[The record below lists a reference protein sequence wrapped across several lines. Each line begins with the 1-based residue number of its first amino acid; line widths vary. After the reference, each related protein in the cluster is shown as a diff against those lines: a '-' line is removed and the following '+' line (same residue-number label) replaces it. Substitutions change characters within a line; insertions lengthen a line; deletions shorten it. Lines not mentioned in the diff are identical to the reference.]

1 VDRRERERILN
12 QGAVRA
18 DDPRD
23 NALARA
29 LATDLEGSPLAGR
42 PVRQR
47 VRNFT
52 ATADGYLSALNGPLP
67 YMQRLRQI
75 ADETLAHEEELA
87 RCRSELEAEC
97 GTDVAELARRWRALA
112 ERWNFSEVNEL
123 IEKHNRWF
131 PIEARL
137 PMDPRTGDFALVN
150 GEPYV
155 KRPLDA
161 DWVLARFPA
170 ARAA

>member
-1 VDRRERERILN
+1 VHRRERERILK
-12 QGAVRA
+12 QGAVLA

-42 PVRQR
+42 PLRQR
-47 VRNFT
+47 LRNFV
-52 ATADGYLSALNGPLP
+52 ATADSYLAALGGPLP

-75 ADETLAHEEELA
+75 DEETRAHEEELA
-87 RCRSELEAEC
+87 RRRRDLVAES
-97 GTDVAELARRWRALA
+97 GGDPGELARSWRAIA

-150 GEPYV
+150 GERYE

-161 DWVLARFPA
+161 DWILVRFPA
-170 ARAA
+170 ERAA